1 MCIFILMDRYLE
13 KVKKEV
19 EKQLDNDVFFVN
31 NEEEIANNLNKILL
45 KTISIQKEEISSNSQ
60 YYVQVGDNF
69 ISKKKPIFFS
79 IFIAVISSFYKEKYL
94 EGIKKLSIV
103 AGFLQNNSSFQKV
116 KNHDM
121 IQNGLEDF
129 VVTFHMF
136 RPEDAFLIAE
146 EKIKK
151 YTQRTQ
157 RNAEEKR
164 SVRSNE
170 KVTSGIV
177 AINAWKAHFKKFR

>member
-1 MCIFILMDRYLE
+1 MDRYLE

-103 AGFLQNNSSFQKV
+103 AGFLQNNGSFQKV

-121 IQNGLEDF
+121 IQNGLEYF
-129 VVTFHMF
+129 VVTSEVFSKEKF
-136 RPEDAFLIAE
+136 GEVSQYPFLIY
-146 EKIKK
+146 KIGLIPVL
-151 YTQRTQ
+151 Q
-157 RNAEEKR
+157 NDLIPEIVP
-164 SVRSNE
+164 SVKNL
-170 KVTSGIV
+170 
-177 AINAWKAHFKKFR
+177 

>member
-69 ISKKKPIFFS
+69 ISKRKPIFFS

-129 VVTFHMF
+129 VVTSEVFSKEKF
-136 RPEDAFLIAE
+136 GEVSQYPFLIY
-146 EKIKK
+146 KIGLIPVL
-151 YTQRTQ
+151 Q
-157 RNAEEKR
+157 NDLIPEIVP
-164 SVRSNE
+164 SVKNL
-170 KVTSGIV
+170 
-177 AINAWKAHFKKFR
+177 